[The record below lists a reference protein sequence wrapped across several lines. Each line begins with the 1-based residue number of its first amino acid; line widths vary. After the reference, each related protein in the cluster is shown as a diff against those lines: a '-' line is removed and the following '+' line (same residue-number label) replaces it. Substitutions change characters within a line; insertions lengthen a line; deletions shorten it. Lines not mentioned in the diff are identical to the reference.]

1 LDNTIT
7 DLANNLIKDEIQN
20 IPNIQN
26 VDLLKG
32 LARIAQRK
40 CLVPDW
46 EQEFEDLEPTL
57 TDEEK
62 NQEEWQALTALSIH
76 TAEEREEIKTTYASR
91 QVGGDIIRELARV
104 RESKLSQ

>member
-1 LDNTIT
+1 MDNTIT
-7 DLANNLIKDEIQN
+7 ELANNLIRDEIQN

-46 EQEFEDLEPTL
+46 EQGFEDLEPTL
-57 TDEEK
+57 TDKEK
-62 NQEEWQALTALSIH
+62 NQDRWQALTALSIS
-76 TAEEREEIKTTYASR
+76 TAQEREEIKTSYASR
-91 QVGGDIIRELARV
+91 RVGGDIVRELTQV